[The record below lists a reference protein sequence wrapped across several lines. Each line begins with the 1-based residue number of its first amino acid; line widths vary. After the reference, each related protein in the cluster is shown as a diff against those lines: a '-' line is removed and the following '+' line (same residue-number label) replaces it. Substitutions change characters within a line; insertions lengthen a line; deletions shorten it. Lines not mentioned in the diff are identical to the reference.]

1 MTPEELAERHPR
13 LYHVTEP
20 GAWSSIKR
28 NGLLSTS
35 RLLDL
40 FEIENAQREIL
51 ETKRRPAAVQI
62 QHHHYGNAI
71 LNDNA
76 PLSEEALK
84 KCLDDHLAPAD
95 WLRILN
101 ARVFFWT
108 NEESLNR
115 HLGARLNRTRSR
127 EVMIVDTLS
136 LAKAHAECIEL
147 SPINSGVTFRK
158 AARRGMHTF
167 TPMLKYSYSQ
177 WSKIRGR
184 RDKIQE
190 VTVLDQVRDIAVHVI
205 DVIQT
210 KQ

>member
-1 MTPEELAERHPR
+1 MTPEELADRHPK
-13 LYHVTEP
+13 LYHVTES

-28 NGLLSTS
+28 NGLLSTR

-40 FEIENAQREIL
+40 FEIKNPQREIL
-51 ETKRRPAAVQI
+51 ETKRRPAAVPI
-62 QHHHYGNAI
+62 QHHHYGTAI

-76 PLSEEALK
+76 PLSEEALA
-84 KCLDDHLAPAD
+84 KCLDDHLTPAD

-115 HLGARLNRTRSR
+115 HLGARLNRTRFR

-136 LAKAHAECIEL
+136 LAKAHLERIEL

-158 AARRGMHTF
+158 AARRGMNTF
-167 TPMLKYSYSQ
+167 TPLLKYSYSQ
-177 WSKIRGR
+177 WSIIRGR
-184 RDKIQE
+184 KDKIQE
-190 VTVLDQVRDIAVHVI
+190 VTVLDQVRDTESYVI

-210 KQ
+210 P